1 MNIAILTE
9 SLDAHSG
16 SRAPLELAKSLA
28 QNNKNKITIYA
39 REKSDNDNVE
49 NLPSKIKIQLIPKG
63 SVFKIFLSLIRD
75 FNRQNY
81 DIISSN
87 ATFSV
92 FLPAALSN
100 KPLVTTYHGTQWNVW
115 GNKYFTNKNLELL
128 LHFMDFFTNIF
139 IWIRT
144 CPIFL
149 FSKKVITISKYTSR
163 EAKRYYLR
171 PSQHVYWGAVSAGL
185 KPISKNT
192 KNKPSTVISVSR
204 ITPYKGFHKLINI
217 FKEIDPQAN
226 ARLIIVGS
234 QPQKNYLKYLKKI
247 SPKNVQIII
256 DPPDKILASLYK
268 KSHIYATCDRYL
280 FFGMPILEA
289 ASNGLPA
296 VCLSYAAA
304 KEVIKNKQTG
314 FVANN
319 LDEFKKYLEL
329 LLKDQKLLTSM
340 GERASVFAKK
350 FTWEKTAKEYEKI
363 FKNLLQKN
371 KHGHCGYYSIYKQSL
386 RQQGSS

>member
-1 MNIAILTE
+1 MDIAILTN
-9 SLDAHSG
+9 SLDPHSG
-16 SRAPLELAKSLA
+16 SRAPIELAKALA
-28 QNNKNKITIYA
+28 STKKNRVTLYTRNKNSRKNPDLLANRI
-39 REKSDNDNVE
+39 
-49 NLPSKIKIQLIPKG
+49 KIKLIERK
-63 SVFKIFLSLIRD
+63 SFFKTFFSLLGD
-75 FNRQNY
+75 FNAGNY
-81 DIISSN
+81 DIMCSS
-87 ATFSV
+87 ATLSV

-115 GNKYFTNKNLELL
+115 ENKFFTNKNLRLPV
-128 LHFMDFFTNIF
+128 HFMDFFTNIL
-139 IWIRT
+139 IWMKT

-163 EAKRYYLR
+163 EAKSYYLR
-171 PSQHVYWGAVSAGL
+171 SSQHVYWGAVSNEL

-192 KNKPSTVISVSR
+192 QNMPLTVISVSR

-217 FKEIDPQAN
+217 FKEIDPQIN

-247 SPKNVQIII
+247 SPKNVRIII
-256 DPPDKILASLYK
+256 DPSDKALASLYK
-268 KSHIYATCDRYL
+268 KSHLYATCDKYL

-289 ASNGLPA
+289 ASFKLPA
-296 VCLSYAAA
+296 IALNNAAA

-329 LLKDQKLLTSM
+329 LLKDQKLRTSM

-350 FTWEKTAKEYEKI
+350 FTWEKTAQEYEKI
-363 FKNLLQKN
+363 FKNLLQK
-371 KHGHCGYYSIYKQSL
+371 K
-386 RQQGSS
+386 

>member
-28 QNNKNKITIYA
+28 LNNKNKITIYA
-39 REKSDNDNVE
+39 REKSAKESVK
-49 NLPSKIKIQLIPKG
+49 NLSNKIKVKFIPKG

-87 ATFSV
+87 ATLSV

-100 KPLVTTYHGTQWNVW
+100 KPLVTTYHGTQWDVLE
-115 GNKYFTNKNLELL
+115 NKFFTNKNLRLL
-128 LHFMDFFTNIF
+128 VHFMDFFTNIF
-139 IWIRT
+139 IWMKT

-163 EAKRYYLR
+163 EAKSYYLR
-171 PSQHVYWGAVSAGL
+171 PSQHVYWGAISADL
-185 KPISKNT
+185 KPSSKNT
-192 KNKPSTVISVSR
+192 KNTPLTVISVSR

-217 FKEIDPQAN
+217 FKEIDPHIN

-256 DPPDKILASLYK
+256 DPPDKTLASLYK
-268 KSHIYATCDRYL
+268 NSHLYATCDKYL

-289 ASNGLPA
+289 ASFKLPSIA
-296 VCLSYAAA
+296 LDNAAA
-304 KEVIKNKQTG
+304 KEVIQNKKTG

-329 LLKDQKLLTSM
+329 LLKDQKLRTSM
-340 GERASVFAKK
+340 GERASIFAKK
-350 FTWEKTAKEYEKI
+350 FTWEKTAQEYEKI
-363 FKNLLQKN
+363 FKNLLQK
-371 KHGHCGYYSIYKQSL
+371 K
-386 RQQGSS
+386 